1 MCSIQQGNTARGCVV
16 ENMVDLGDHPN
27 IGLVNRKIL
36 YVFTYINIK
45 NMPDNLFFMDGSVVS
60 TEFRTGQ
67 LLTDGDTGGNGEGT
81 RKGEGRQ

>member
-1 MCSIQQGNTARGCVV
+1 MYNWQIFSPTLWVFS
-16 ENMVDLGDHPN
+16 
-27 IGLVNRKIL
+27 NRKIL

-67 LLTDGDTGGNGEGT
+67 LLTDGETGGNGEGT